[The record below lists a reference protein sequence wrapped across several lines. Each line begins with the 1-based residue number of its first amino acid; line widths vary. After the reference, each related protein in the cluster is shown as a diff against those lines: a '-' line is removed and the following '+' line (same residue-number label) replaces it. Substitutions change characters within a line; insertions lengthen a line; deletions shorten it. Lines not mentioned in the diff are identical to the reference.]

1 MFQWTLLC
9 QSNLPMSW
17 LSPDLLQSQTTQLG
31 NLGLLLSQT
40 ITIDSQVSLESFTHY
55 LFIFIHQSGQDW
67 RHWNPT
73 YNMTSFYLALSH
85 ISGSSV
91 MTYSPFPT
99 TTRLTWWCFHPW
111 PSIIFFCWRH
121 FITSDILSDSLSSLA
136 ITSRVSW
143 SFSWASTSSC
153 STFLYSFLCPGS
165 HTPQVKL
172 HDFIAATLCHFFISL
187 SLRTLLN
194 SLAWRW
200 SFRFVPFWFLKQ
212 MGSSNQNSI
221 LCFLV
226 GCVYFPIKMDK
237 IVIVYLF
244 PYLCMFSLLCS
255 SRSGWARKSA
265 RLEPFPRFWQLFMAV
280 IFLLEENPP
289 Y

>member
-1 MFQWTLLC
+1 MILWIQGFPPCLLMLQWTLLC
-9 QSNLPMSW
+9 QSNLPMIW

-111 PSIIFFCWRH
+111 PSLIFFCWRY
-121 FITSDILSDSLSSLA
+121 FITSDILSDFLSSLA

-143 SFSWASTSSC
+143 PFSWASSSC
-153 STFLYSFLCPGS
+153 SSFLTAFFAQD
-165 HTPQVKL
+165 HTHHKPC
-172 HDFIAATLCHFFISL
+172 FMISL
-187 SLRTLLN
+187 QLHC
-194 SLAWRW
+194 
-200 SFRFVPFWFLKQ
+200 VI
-212 MGSSNQNSI
+212 SSSPWVWEHCWI
-221 LCFLV
+221 
-226 GCVYFPIKMDK
+226 P
-237 IVIVYLF
+237 
-244 PYLCMFSLLCS
+244 
-255 SRSGWARKSA
+255 
-265 RLEPFPRFWQLFMAV
+265 
-280 IFLLEENPP
+280 
-289 Y
+289 

>member
-1 MFQWTLLC
+1 MIPSFWHCHTSVVLL
-9 QSNLPMSW
+9 SW
-17 LSPDLLQSQTTQLG
+17 LILHFLPPPDLPGDASIHDI
-31 NLGLLLSQT
+31 LLSIFQ
-40 ITIDSQVSLESFTHY
+40 
-55 LFIFIHQSGQDW
+55 LFFIS
-67 RHWNPT
+67 
-73 YNMTSFYLALSH
+73 
-85 ISGSSV
+85 
-91 MTYSPFPT
+91 
-99 TTRLTWWCFHPW
+99 
-111 PSIIFFCWRH
+111 
-121 FITSDILSDSLSSLA
+121 
-136 ITSRVSW
+136 
-143 SFSWASTSSC
+143 
-153 STFLYSFLCPGS
+153 YSFLCPGS

-255 SRSGWARKSA
+255 SRSG
-265 RLEPFPRFWQLFMAV
+265 
-280 IFLLEENPP
+280 
-289 Y
+289 